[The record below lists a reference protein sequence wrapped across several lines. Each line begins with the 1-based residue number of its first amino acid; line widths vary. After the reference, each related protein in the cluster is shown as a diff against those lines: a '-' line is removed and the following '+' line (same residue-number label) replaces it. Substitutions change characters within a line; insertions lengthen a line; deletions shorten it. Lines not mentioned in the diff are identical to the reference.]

1 MCTNI
6 GATGA
11 SVLGGSKVYFGSVS
25 DDPYDIRTRVIV
37 EREAGG
43 YAFVGTDLVPLE
55 ADGSA
60 ADYRDSVSGA
70 PTRGLNEKGLG
81 FTWALAFERPE
92 NTPPDGALKPHDL
105 WRRVMREAASVGDAL
120 AILEESPRDM
130 GGLALIA
137 DRAGELA
144 QVEIGRRNIEVTDR
158 RTRGAGGAMVN
169 VNCWVSM
176 QAADGVAAYGLD
188 VPTTSNISRYESANA
203 RVSAVDGQID
213 LGAMRDLLCNHEHKE
228 KFPGENTMLAGHG
241 FSVCNHGTLHKPA
254 FDTAEPCWGT
264 VSAEIIDPVDGVFW
278 YAYGWPCGEAPDYG
292 DQMLQERSWGAFLGF
307 PLDALPAGEY
317 TTLTGELTHLAAQ
330 HFGQLKHLG
339 PSRRIE
345 PLIEAAE

>member
-37 EREAGG
+37 EREAGSH
-43 YAFVGTDLVPLE
+43 AFVGTDLVPLGT
-55 ADGSA
+55 DGSA
-60 ADYRDSVSGA
+60 AEYRDSVAGA

-105 WRRVMREAASVGDAL
+105 WRRVMREGETVSDAV

-137 DRAGELA
+137 DRAGDLA
-144 QVEIGRRNIEVTDR
+144 QVEIGRRAMEVTDR
-158 RTRGAGGAMVN
+158 RSRASGGAMVN

-188 VPTTSNISRYESANA
+188 VPTTSNISRYQAANA
-203 RVSAVDGQID
+203 LLPAVDGYID
-213 LGAMRDLLCNHEHKE
+213 LGTMRDMLCNHEHKE

-241 FSVCNHGTLHKPA
+241 FSVCNHGTLRKPA
-254 FDTAEPCWGT
+254 FDPDEPCWGT
-264 VSAEIIDPVDGVFW
+264 VSAEIVDPMDGVFW
-278 YAYGWPCGEAPDYG
+278 YAYGWPCGEMPEFG
-292 DQMLQERSWGAFLGF
+292 DQMLQDRSWGAFLGF
-307 PLDALPAGEY
+307 PLDALPAGTY

-330 HFGQLKHLG
+330 HFGHLRHLG
-339 PSRRIE
+339 PPARIE